1 MQRLWSLK
9 TQAGFEPDTSA
20 FIPTRKPDSPWLGV
34 APQVPSGR
42 QRQEL
47 QTKPCRTHFSGLT
60 EKHSF
65 PTSHHESVN
74 STHRHKGKNTSIL
87 LHNKARKKK
96 KRDKTSSVSWF
107 VFQEL
112 LCSVMKGA
120 QLYHRSTAD
129 PAPQMFVKCRI
140 SLTSHQ
146 LCITYKWFLLRIYW
160 HRYAWFVISS
170 HSWALIFKLFS

>member
-34 APQVPSGR
+34 APQVPSRR

-96 KRDKTSSVSWF
+96 KTWQNLICLLVCLSRVALQRDERCPTVSSQYGSP
-107 VFQEL
+107 
-112 LCSVMKGA
+112 
-120 QLYHRSTAD
+120 STANVRE
-129 PAPQMFVKCRI
+129 MLNFTHI
-140 SLTSHQ
+140 SPTLYNVQVIPFKNILT
-146 LCITYKWFLLRIYW
+146 
-160 HRYAWFVISS
+160 
-170 HSWALIFKLFS
+170 

>member
-20 FIPTRKPDSPWLGV
+20 FITTRKPDSPWLGV

-96 KRDKTSSVSWF
+96 KNVTKPHLSLGLSFKSCSAVWWKVPNCIIAVRHTQRRRRSWNAEF
-107 VFQEL
+107 H
-112 LCSVMKGA
+112 S
-120 QLYHRSTAD
+120 H
-129 PAPQMFVKCRI
+129 
-140 SLTSHQ
+140 LTN
-146 LCITYKWFLLRIYW
+146 L
-160 HRYAWFVISS
+160 V
-170 HSWALIFKLFS
+170 